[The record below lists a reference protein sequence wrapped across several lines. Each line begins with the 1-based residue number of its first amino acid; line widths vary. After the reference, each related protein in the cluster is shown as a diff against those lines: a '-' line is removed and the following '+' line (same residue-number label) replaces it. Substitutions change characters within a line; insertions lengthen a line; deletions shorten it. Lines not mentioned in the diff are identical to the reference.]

1 MFCTLCRD
9 YEVLNH
15 KILLTIVEKIND
27 MQNEDED
34 TDSELNWSSWIDT
47 DLPDDVDNLEDPDY
61 KFPEEVVESS
71 VTVFSA
77 KKRYNLRHR
86 GV

>member
-15 KILLTIVEKIND
+15 KILLTLVEKIND

-34 TDSELNWSSWIDT
+34 TDSDFNWSSWIDA
-47 DLPDDVDNLEDPDY
+47 DLPDDIDNLEDPDY
-61 KFPEEVVESS
+61 KFPEEAGENS
-71 VTVFSA
+71 VTVFSDT
-77 KKRYNLRHR
+77 KRYNLRHR
-86 GV
+86 GA